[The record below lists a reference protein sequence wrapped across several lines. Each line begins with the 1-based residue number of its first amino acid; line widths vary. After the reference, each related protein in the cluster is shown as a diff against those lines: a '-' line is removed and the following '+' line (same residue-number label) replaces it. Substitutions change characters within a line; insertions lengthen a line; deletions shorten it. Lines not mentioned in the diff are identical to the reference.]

1 MTVGLIDLILDFVLV
16 VCVYTEL
23 FVLPPSLPP
32 FLLLLRASRSFLPIS
47 LSYSTLS
54 CYKCLSLL
62 CRLAISRVSP

>member
-1 MTVGLIDLILDFVLV
+1 MTVGLIDLILSFVLV

-32 FLLLLRASRSFLPIS
+32 FLLLRASRSFLPIS
-47 LSYSTLS
+47 LYYSTPS